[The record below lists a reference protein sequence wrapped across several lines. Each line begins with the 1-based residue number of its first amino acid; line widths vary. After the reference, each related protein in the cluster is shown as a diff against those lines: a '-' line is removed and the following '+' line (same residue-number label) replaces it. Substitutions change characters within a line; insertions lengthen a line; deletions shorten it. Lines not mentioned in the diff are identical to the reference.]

1 MRKAESPRPL
11 AAPPPLW
18 YVCRMNTKRLVIL
31 AAGMGSR
38 YGGLKQMDPIGPHG
52 EFLLDYSIRDALAA
66 GFQEVVFVI
75 RHDLEEDFR
84 RIVGD
89 RWEARGVPVHYAFQ
103 ELTDLPD
110 GFAPPEGRTK
120 PWGTGHALLA
130 ARRWLDVP
138 FAVVNADDYYD
149 APAFRAIADYL
160 DHSDG
165 SDDYVM
171 VGYGVAGTL
180 SSGGSVSRGV
190 CKTDADGYLTHI
202 EERLEIMRCPDGVIR
217 DGDLALPDDI
227 PVSMNLFGFR
237 PSYAAA
243 LQAAFVDFLR
253 ARGTELKSEFYITLP
268 LQSLIDA
275 GRVRLKVLRSDARWF
290 GVTNRSDRPGVQ
302 AALAQIAPV
311 WDAEGSVAPPPKP
324 AAGFTLLEVIIAMTI
339 VAILGTVVGLQLH
352 DLPQKGRVNAAR
364 TQLATFKTALEI
376 YAADNGAPPTQQQGL
391 GALVAPPTTPPV
403 PTKWNPNGYLDS
415 RAIPADP
422 WGRSY
427 AYFSPG
433 SDGLP
438 YEIVCY
444 GADGEEGGEGFNADL
459 SSADPL

>member
-1 MRKAESPRPL
+1 
-11 AAPPPLW
+11 
-18 YVCRMNTKRLVIL
+18 MNTKRLVIL

-66 GFQEVVFVI
+66 GFNEIVFVI
-75 RHDLEEDFR
+75 RHDLEADFR

-103 ELTDLPD
+103 ELDDLPD
-110 GFAPPEGRTK
+110 GFAPPEGRAK

-130 ARRWLDVP
+130 ARQWLDVP

-149 APAFRAIADYL
+149 APALSAIAAYL
-160 DHSDG
+160 DAPAGDN
-165 SDDYVM
+165 DYAM
-171 VGYGVAGTL
+171 VAYPVAGTL
-180 SSGGSVSRGV
+180 STGGSVSRGV
-190 CKTDADGYLTHI
+190 CKTDADGFLTHI
-202 EERLEIMRCPDGVIR
+202 EERLKIERCPDGVIR
-217 DGDLALPDDI
+217 DGDLALDDDT

-237 PSYAAA
+237 PSYADA
-243 LQAAFVDFLR
+243 LQEAFVDFLR
-253 ARGTELKSEFYITLP
+253 ARGSELKSEFYITLP

-275 GRVRLKVLRSDARWF
+275 GRVHLKVLRADARWF

-302 AALAQIAPV
+302 AALAGIAPV
-311 WDAEGSVAPPPKP
+311 WDAKDAKAG
-324 AAGFTLLEVIIAMTI
+324 GFTLLEIIIAMTI

-391 GALVAPPTTPPV
+391 AALVAPPTTPPV
-403 PTKWNPNGYLDS
+403 PAKWNPNGYLDS
-415 RAIPADP
+415 RTVPADP
-422 WGRSY
+422 WGRPY
-427 AYFSPG
+427 AYLCPG
-433 SDGLP
+433 PDGLP

-459 SSADPL
+459 STAEPL

>member
-1 MRKAESPRPL
+1 
-11 AAPPPLW
+11 
-18 YVCRMNTKRLVIL
+18 MNTKRLVIL

-66 GFQEVVFVI
+66 GFNEVVFVI
-75 RHDLEEDFR
+75 RHDLEADFR
-84 RIVGD
+84 RIVGN
-89 RWEARGVPVHYAFQ
+89 RWEARGVPIHYAFQ
-103 ELTDLPD
+103 ELGDLPE
-110 GFAPPEGRTK
+110 GFTPPEGRTK

-130 ARRWLDVP
+130 AGPWLDVP

-160 DHSDG
+160 DAPAG
-165 SDDYVM
+165 PEDYAM
-171 VGYGVAGTL
+171 VAYPVAGTL
-180 SSGGSVSRGV
+180 STGGSVSRGV
-190 CKTDADGYLTHI
+190 CKTDADGYLIHI
-202 EERLEIMRCPDGVIR
+202 EERLKIERCPDGVIR
-217 DGDLALPDDI
+217 DGDLELADDT

-237 PSYAAA
+237 PSYADA
-243 LQAAFVDFLR
+243 LRKAFVEFLR

-275 GRVRLKVLRSDARWF
+275 GHVKLKVLRADARWF
-290 GVTNRSDRPGVQ
+290 GVTNRSDRPDVQ

-311 WDAEGSVAPPPKP
+311 WHAECAGGQPHAEGAESVGPDPQAGRAGKS
-324 AAGFTLLEVIIAMTI
+324 GFTLLEVIIAMTI

-391 GALVAPPTTPPV
+391 AALVAQPTTPPV
-403 PTKWNPNGYLDS
+403 PPKWNPNGYLDS
-415 RAIPADP
+415 RTVPPDP
-422 WGRSY
+422 WGHPY
-427 AYFSPG
+427 AYLCPG

-444 GADGEEGGEGFNADL
+444 GADGEEGGEKFNADL
-459 SSADPL
+459 STAEPL

>member
-1 MRKAESPRPL
+1 
-11 AAPPPLW
+11 
-18 YVCRMNTKRLVIL
+18 MNTKRLVIL

-66 GFQEVVFVI
+66 GFHEVVFVI
-75 RHDLEEDFR
+75 RHDLEADFR

-89 RWEARGVPVHYAFQ
+89 RWEARGIPVRYAFQ
-103 ELTDLPD
+103 ELDDLPD
-110 GFAPPEGRTK
+110 GFVPPEGRTK

-130 ARRWLDVP
+130 ARKWLDKP

-149 APAFRAIADYL
+149 APAFRAIAAYL
-160 DHSDG
+160 DTPAG
-165 SDDYVM
+165 PDDYAM
-171 VGYGVAGTL
+171 VAYPVAGTL
-180 SSGGSVSRGV
+180 STGGSVSRGV

-202 EERLEIMRCPDGVIR
+202 EERLKIERCPDGVIR
-217 DGDLALPDDI
+217 DGDLALADDT

-237 PSYAAA
+237 PSYADA
-243 LQAAFVDFLR
+243 LQEAFVAFLR

-275 GRVRLKVLRSDARWF
+275 GRVHLKVLRADARWF
-290 GVTNRSDRPGVQ
+290 GVTNRSDRPDVQ
-302 AALAQIAPV
+302 AALAEVEPV
-311 WDAEGSVAPPPKP
+311 WHAEGQDGVSHAESAEFAEVPKG
-324 AAGFTLLEVIIAMTI
+324 GFTLLEIIIAMTI

-376 YAADNGAPPTQQQGL
+376 YAADNGAPPTQEQGL
-391 GALVAPPTTPPV
+391 AALVAPPTTPPV

-415 RAIPADP
+415 RTVPADP
-422 WGRSY
+422 WGRPY
-427 AYFSPG
+427 AYICPG
-433 SDGLP
+433 PEGIP

-459 SSADPL
+459 STAEPL